1 MDKGKNFRMAL
12 RDDVT
17 VKMFDGVSIP
27 ANNDEVSEKP
37 IEKAAFRM
45 QNRMPEKA
53 MKKARTI

>member
-12 RDDVT
+12 RDDIT

-27 ANNDEVSEKP
+27 ANHNEVPEKP
-37 IEKAAFRM
+37 IENAAFRM